1 MSHCQFLRVF
11 ITGYEPRTKE
21 NTDFKYKAQAL
32 SLVQKKIIKLSAMQ
46 TMQGE
51 QMSREDKI
59 LSEYEKLR
67 NGLEKVETMMSQM
80 TQQQIR
86 QSSEYIKSHFKQYDD
101 FDMICD
107 IILLIDKVM
116 KDKKKSDELGDTI
129 KRIEKV
135 LEIVQEAENQDDF
148 MDWQEPT
155 MINSEQTI
163 NIESEIDNKK
173 SNELMHQIIESI
185 ETENFVDDLLQVQQ
199 QQEPHHQTVEVVTIK
214 TIIQV
219 QQSAQPQA
227 PQKQQPKPSEYQI
240 KVVDNTE
247 RQAKLEQIVFGEIEG
262 QIELD
267 ADNKF
272 DYVTLNLEQM
282 EVIKVKKSDTFRGGT
297 EFEFIYNPS
306 AIMLLESD
314 DKTMEEI
321 MFGAQTAKQSQ
332 RKHQDSMKGNP
343 NSEVK
348 HKTQKSVRFKIE
360 EDKVIE
366 AHVTHWQELESQDR
380 VQQWQ
385 ELKSNQITIQFQAL
399 DQQCLVWQ
407 ECDGGVKESKPST
420 LSPSQFSH
428 YIPSH
433 H

>member
-1 MSHCQFLRVF
+1 
-11 ITGYEPRTKE
+11 
-21 NTDFKYKAQAL
+21 
-32 SLVQKKIIKLSAMQ
+32 
-46 TMQGE
+46 
-51 QMSREDKI
+51 MSREDKT

-67 NGLEKVETMMSQM
+67 NGLEKVEAMMSQM
-80 TQQQIR
+80 TQQQIK

-107 IILLIDKVM
+107 IILLINKEM

-135 LEIVQEAENQDDF
+135 LEIVQEAENQDDS
-148 MDWQEPT
+148 MDGQEPT
-155 MINSEQTI
+155 MSDSEQTI

-173 SNELMHQIIESI
+173 SDEQMHQIIESI
-185 ETENFVDDLLQVQQ
+185 ETENYVDDSLQVQQ
-199 QQEPHHQTVEVVTIK
+199 QQEPHHQTVEVVTIE

-227 PQKQQPKPSEYQI
+227 PRQQQPKSSDIQI
-240 KVVDNTE
+240 KMVDNIE
-247 RQAKLEQIVFGEIEG
+247 RQAKFEQIVFSEIEDDN
-262 QIELD
+262 IKLD

-272 DYVTLNLEQM
+272 DYVTLDLEQM

-321 MFGAQTAKQSQ
+321 MLGAQTAKQSQ

-348 HKTQKSVRFKIE
+348 RKTQKSVRFKIE
-360 EDKVIE
+360 DDKVIE

-385 ELKSNQITIQFQAL
+385 ELKSNRITTQYQAL

>member
-1 MSHCQFLRVF
+1 MSQ
-11 ITGYEPRTKE
+11 
-21 NTDFKYKAQAL
+21 
-32 SLVQKKIIKLSAMQ
+32 
-46 TMQGE
+46 
-51 QMSREDKI
+51 EDKT
-59 LSEYEKLR
+59 LLEYQKLR
-67 NGLEKVETMMSQM
+67 SGLQKVETMISQM
-80 TQQQIR
+80 NQQQIK
-86 QSSEYIKSHFKQYDD
+86 QTSEYLKSQIMQYYDLDLMWDIASLKTKEYDEKKSSELS
-101 FDMICD
+101 DM
-107 IILLIDKVM
+107 
-116 KDKKKSDELGDTI
+116 I
-129 KRIEKV
+129 KRIDTV
-135 LEIVQEAENQDDF
+135 LEIIREAEDQDDS
-148 MDWQEPT
+148 MDGQ
-155 MINSEQTI
+155 EQTI

-173 SNELMHQIIESI
+173 SDELMHQIIESI
-185 ETENFVDDLLQVQQ
+185 ETENSVDDLLQVQQ
-199 QQEPHHQTVEVVTIK
+199 QQEPHHQTVEVDTIEA
-214 TIIQV
+214 IIQV
-219 QQSAQPQA
+219 QQLAHPQA

-262 QIELD
+262 NIELD

-282 EVIKVKKSDTFRGGT
+282 EVIKVKRFDTFRGGT
-297 EFEFIYNPS
+297 DFIYDPS
-306 AIMLLESD
+306 AESD

-321 MFGAQTAKQSQ
+321 MFGEQTAKQSQ
-332 RKHQDSMKGNP
+332 RKHHDSMKGNP

-385 ELKSNQITIQFQAL
+385 ELKSNRITTLYQAL

-407 ECDGGVKESKPST
+407 ECDGGAKESKPST

>member
-1 MSHCQFLRVF
+1 V
-11 ITGYEPRTKE
+11 
-21 NTDFKYKAQAL
+21 
-32 SLVQKKIIKLSAMQ
+32 
-46 TMQGE
+46 
-51 QMSREDKI
+51 
-59 LSEYEKLR
+59 
-67 NGLEKVETMMSQM
+67 
-80 TQQQIR
+80 
-86 QSSEYIKSHFKQYDD
+86 
-101 FDMICD
+101 
-107 IILLIDKVM
+107 
-116 KDKKKSDELGDTI
+116 
-129 KRIEKV
+129 
-135 LEIVQEAENQDDF
+135 
-148 MDWQEPT
+148 
-155 MINSEQTI
+155 
-163 NIESEIDNKK
+163 
-173 SNELMHQIIESI
+173 HQIIESI
-185 ETENFVDDLLQVQQ
+185 ETENSVDDLLQVQQ
-199 QQEPHHQTVEVVTIK
+199 QQEPHHQTVEVVTIE

-227 PQKQQPKPSEYQI
+227 PRQQQPKSSDIQI
-240 KVVDNTE
+240 KMVDNIE
-247 RQAKLEQIVFGEIEG
+247 RQVKFEQIVFSEIEDDN
-262 QIELD
+262 IKLD

-272 DYVTLNLEQM
+272 DYVTLDLEQM

-385 ELKSNQITIQFQAL
+385 ELKSNRITTQYQAL

>member
-1 MSHCQFLRVF
+1 
-11 ITGYEPRTKE
+11 
-21 NTDFKYKAQAL
+21 
-32 SLVQKKIIKLSAMQ
+32 
-46 TMQGE
+46 
-51 QMSREDKI
+51 MSREDKN

-80 TQQQIR
+80 TQQQIK

-107 IILLIDKVM
+107 IILLINKEM

-129 KRIEKV
+129 KRIEEV
-135 LEIVQEAENQDDF
+135 LDIVQEAENQDDS
-148 MDWQEPT
+148 MDGQEPT
-155 MINSEQTI
+155 MSDSEQTI
-163 NIESEIDNKK
+163 NTECEIDIKK
-173 SNELMHQIIESI
+173 TDEQMHQIIESV
-185 ETENFVDDLLQVQQ
+185 ETENSVDDLLQVQQ

-227 PQKQQPKPSEYQI
+227 PRQQQSKSSDIQI
-240 KVVDNTE
+240 KMVDNIE
-247 RQAKLEQIVFGEIEG
+247 RQAKFEQIVFSEIEDDN
-262 QIELD
+262 IKLD

-272 DYVTLNLEQM
+272 DYVTLDLEQM
-282 EVIKVKKSDTFRGGT
+282 EVIKVKKFDTFRGGT

-343 NSEVK
+343 ISGVK
-348 HKTQKSVRFKIE
+348 RKTQKSVRFKIE

-366 AHVTHWQELESQDR
+366 AHVTHWQEFKSQDR

-385 ELKSNQITIQFQAL
+385 ELKSNRITTQYQAL